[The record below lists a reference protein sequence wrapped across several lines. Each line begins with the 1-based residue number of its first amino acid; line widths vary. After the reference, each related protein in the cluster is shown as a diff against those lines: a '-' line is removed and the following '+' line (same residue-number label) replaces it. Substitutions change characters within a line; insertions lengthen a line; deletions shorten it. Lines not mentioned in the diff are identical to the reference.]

1 METVA
6 AFCAAALRAL
16 ALSLR
21 IRSASSS
28 EIPLS
33 AASRAIA
40 SLRARA
46 FASLRA
52 AFSAFAFSSA
62 ARAAFSAFA
71 FSSAARAAL
80 SAFAFSSAARAAASA
95 FAFSSAARAAASA
108 FAFSSAARAS
118 ASAFAFLA
126 AIFFARCLSRFHCFL
141 QLWQIAYS
149 LKIGSPFS
157 LVPICLFCKSR
168 SFPHIGHFILIMYS
182 SLLYQNIYNRFIIA
196 S

>member
-1 METVA
+1 MGAVA

-33 AASRAIA
+33 AARRAIA

-46 FASLRA
+46 FASL
-52 AFSAFAFSSA
+52 
-62 ARAAFSAFA
+62 
-71 FSSAARAAL
+71 RAAL

-118 ASAFAFLA
+118 ASAFAFSSAARASASAFAFSSAAFLA

-182 SLLYQNIYNRFIIA
+182 SLLYQNIYNRLIIA

>member
-1 METVA
+1 M
-6 AFCAAALRAL
+6 
-16 ALSLR
+16 
-21 IRSASSS
+21 
-28 EIPLS
+28 
-33 AASRAIA
+33 
-40 SLRARA
+40 RARA
-46 FASLRA
+46 FAFL
-52 AFSAFAFSSA
+52 
-62 ARAAFSAFA
+62 RAAFSAFA

-118 ASAFAFLA
+118 ASAFAFSSAAFLA

>member
-1 METVA
+1 MFPYFCSSELSVA

-33 AASRAIA
+33 AARRAIA

-52 AFSAFAFSSA
+52 A
-62 ARAAFSAFA
+62 R
-71 FSSAARAAL
+71 
-80 SAFAFSSAARAAASA
+80 FSSAARAAASA

-108 FAFSSAARAS
+108 FAFSSA
-118 ASAFAFLA
+118 AFLA

-182 SLLYQNIYNRFIIA
+182 SLLYQNIYNRLIIA